1 MWSERCACVDR
12 LPGTGSVGGVLDV
25 IGYLRRLRVDDPGPP
40 TAKALAVI
48 HRGHVERIAYNTV
61 DIQLGRR
68 TTVDPHLAA
77 ERIVTTGR
85 GGYCFHLNGAFGLLL
100 AALGYEV
107 RQHRGGVWSQADEV
121 PLRPFA
127 NHLALTV
134 HGLPTDDNPDG
145 VWFVDAGLG
154 DALHEPVPLRTGVVR
169 QGPFTYGLHASPA
182 LAGGWRF
189 RHDPAGSFVAMDFE
203 SSLASV
209 DAFADSHAVL
219 STSPE
224 SGFVR
229 FLSVQRRD
237 AGGVDKLLS
246 CTLRRIEGAG
256 ITERELRSANE
267 WFAALADV
275 FGLTLDDVEAGEKAA
290 LWRRARTAQDE
301 WQRSHDRD

>member
-1 MWSERCACVDR
+1 MLSGRCACVDR
-12 LPGTGSVGGVLDV
+12 PPGPGSVGGVLDV
-25 IGYLRRLRVDDPGPP
+25 IGYLRRLGLDDPGPP
-40 TAKALAVI
+40 ASAALTRI
-48 HRGHVERIAYNTV
+48 HRAHVERIAYNTV
-61 DIQLGRR
+61 DLQLGRR

-77 ERIVTTGR
+77 GRIVATGR
-85 GGYCFHLNGAFGLLL
+85 GGYCFHLNGALGVLLT
-100 AALGYEV
+100 ALGYDV
-107 RQHRGGVWSQADEV
+107 RQHRGGVWSRADEV

-134 HGLPTDDNPDG
+134 HGLPTEDNPDG
-145 VWFVDAGLG
+145 AWFVDAGLG
-154 DALHEPVPLRTGVVR
+154 DALHEPVPLRAGAVR
-169 QGPFTYGLHASPA
+169 QGPFTYGVVPSPA

-203 SSLASV
+203 SNLASV
-209 DAFADSHAVL
+209 NDFAESHSVL

-237 AGGVDKLLS
+237 AGGVDKLVS

-256 ITERELRSANE
+256 MTECELRSAKE
-267 WFAALADV
+267 WSAALADV
-275 FGLTLDDVEAGEKAA
+275 FGLTLDDVEADEKAA

-301 WQRSHDRD
+301 WQRSRNRG

>member
-1 MWSERCACVDR
+1 M
-12 LPGTGSVGGVLDV
+12 LDV
-25 IGYLRRLRVDDPGPP
+25 IGYLRRLRLDDPGPP
-40 TAKALAVI
+40 AADALTLI
-48 HRGHVERIAYNTV
+48 HRAHVERIAYNTV

-77 ERIVTTGR
+77 ERIVATGR
-85 GGYCFHLNGAFGLLL
+85 GGYCFHLNGALGVLL

-154 DALHEPVPLRTGVVR
+154 DALHEPVPLRPGQVR
-169 QGPFTYGLHASPA
+169 QGPFTYGLLASPT

-189 RHDPAGSFVAMDFE
+189 QHDPAGSFVAMDFE

-219 STSPE
+219 STSPD

-246 CTLRRIEGAG
+246 CTLRRIEGAR
-256 ITERELRSANE
+256 ITECELRSGNE

-275 FGLTLDDVEAGEKAA
+275 FGLTLDDVEPGEKAA
-290 LWRRARTAQDE
+290 LWHRARTAQDE